1 MRDVGEFD
9 LVVSGRVVLPGGM
22 LDRGYVGIRGG
33 RIAAVGELT
42 GSPPPARRTIGTG
55 HAYVLPGV
63 IDTHVHTRSE
73 PAEGITR
80 CTEAAVA
87 GGVTTIVDMPY
98 DMPAGVPDVGTFEKK
113 VADVQAQAVADVA
126 LYGTIRKE
134 GGLDEIERIAAAGA
148 CAFKVAT
155 YEAHPVRFPRIPDG
169 ELLAAFRRIAA
180 VDLPVA
186 VHCENQDIADR
197 GVAEER
203 AVGRTD
209 PMAHGR
215 SRPPVSET
223 EAVGRVLELARGTG
237 VHVHIVHASVPRS
250 VDLVQRYRREGVRA
264 TVETCIQYLLLDET
278 AAARLGAFAKINPPL
293 RSRDHM
299 DALWRHLAAGRIDQ
313 VTSDHA
319 PWLVSSK
326 SDPDIFKNASGA
338 PGVETLLPLLYHF
351 GVGSGRISILE
362 LVALLVERPARNFG
376 LGPRKGWLAP
386 GADADLTV
394 LDPDAAWTVRAEH
407 LHSAAGW
414 TPFEG
419 FEIRGRVTHTF
430 VRGRVAFEEGR
441 VRARPGDG
449 QFIRPMRSGTG
460 AAILAITRGEERT
473 RAASAAPS
481 DTRSAGVPDSG
492 ERAG

>member
-1 MRDVGEFD
+1 MPEIGEFD
-9 LVVSGRVVLPGGM
+9 LVVSGRVVLPAAV

-33 RIAAVGELT
+33 RIAAVGEI
-42 GSPPPARRTIGTG
+42 GESPPPARRTVKAG
-55 HAYVLPGV
+55 HRYVLPGV
-63 IDTHVHTRSE
+63 VDTHVHTRSE

-80 CTEAAVA
+80 CTESAVA
-87 GGVTTIVDMPY
+87 GGVTTVVDMPY
-98 DMPAGVPDVGTFEKK
+98 DMPAAVPDLSTFEKK
-113 VADVQAQAVADVA
+113 IEDVEAQAVADVA

-155 YEAHPVRFPRIPDG
+155 YEAHPIRFARIPDG

-197 GVAEER
+197 GVAQER
-203 AVGRTD
+203 AAGRTD

-250 VDLVQRYRREGVRA
+250 IDLVERYRQDGVRA
-264 TVETCIQYLLLDET
+264 TVETCIQYLALDET
-278 AAARLGAFAKINPPL
+278 AAARLGAYAKINPPL
-293 RSRDHM
+293 RSRDHVE
-299 DALWRHLAAGRIDQ
+299 ALWRYLAENRIDQ

-319 PWLVSSK
+319 PWRISIK

-351 GVGSGRISILE
+351 GVGAGRISILD
-362 LVALLVERPARNFG
+362 LAALLAERPARNFG
-376 LGPRKGWLAP
+376 LAPRKGWLMP

-394 LDPDAAWTVRAEH
+394 LDPNAAWTVRAAD

-419 FEIRGRVTHTF
+419 LEIRGRVTHTV
-430 VRGRVAFEEGR
+430 VRGRVAFEEGE

-449 QFIRPMRSGTG
+449 QFIRP
-460 AAILAITRGEERT
+460 A
-473 RAASAAPS
+473 
-481 DTRSAGVPDSG
+481 
-492 ERAG
+492 RAGAGGETPPTFQGELRTPFAGGEPAPRLTAGAHDRPERGR

>member
-1 MRDVGEFD
+1 MGDVGEFD
-9 LVVSGRVVLPGGM
+9 LVVSGRVVLPRAV
-22 LDRGYVGIRGG
+22 LDRGYVAVRGG
-33 RIAAVGELT
+33 RIAAVGELP
-42 GSPPPARRTIGTG
+42 GSPPPARRTVAAGR
-55 HAYVLPGV
+55 AYVLPGV

-87 GGVTTIVDMPY
+87 GGVTTVVDMPY
-98 DMPAGVPDVGTFEKK
+98 DMPAAVPDVGTFEKK
-113 VADVQAQAVADVA
+113 IADVQAEAVADVA

-180 VDLPVA
+180 VGLPVA

-197 GVAEER
+197 GVAAER
-203 AVGRTD
+203 AAGRTD

-223 EAVGRVLELARGTG
+223 EAVGRVLELAHGTG

-250 VDLVQRYRREGVRA
+250 VDLVERYRQEGVRA
-264 TVETCIQYLLLDET
+264 TLETCIQYLVLDET

-293 RSRDHM
+293 RSRDHV
-299 DALWRHLAAGRIDQ
+299 DALWRYLAAGRIDQ

-319 PWLVSSK
+319 PWLASSK

-362 LVALLVERPARNFG
+362 LVALLAERPARNFG
-376 LGPRKGWLAP
+376 LAPRKGWLAP

-394 LDPDAAWTVRAEH
+394 LDPEAAWTVRATH

-414 TPFEG
+414 SPFEG

-430 VRGRVAFEEGR
+430 VRGRVAFEDGTI
-441 VRARPGDG
+441 RARPGDG
-449 QFIRPMRSGTG
+449 QFIRPTRWGPGGGIVPM
-460 AAILAITRGEERT
+460 TRGEERP
-473 RAASAAPS
+473 RAASGAPP
-481 DTRSAGVPDSG
+481 DIRRAGVPDG
-492 ERAG
+492 RRTG